1 VIVGESVEP
10 HDLRARL
17 PDAVLVPGLGL
28 DTRAWTAVRACLDGS
43 SRVVAL
49 PSLGRR
55 ATRGQ
60 DLHVEQQ
67 GRRLLASLPPDVDVI
82 LVGHSASCPVVVE
95 AATRSPNVVGLVL
108 VAPVTDPRA
117 RTWPRMLL
125 RWAGTAV
132 HERVW
137 ELPVLVPQYRSTGP
151 DAMVRGMTRMR
162 LYRTDVALASRP
174 VPTIVIR
181 GERDRIAPSQWC
193 ADVADVVGAEL
204 VTVPRA
210 AHMLP
215 LTHPHVVADS
225 VERLRAR

>member
-1 VIVGESVEP
+1 
-10 HDLRARL
+10 
-17 PDAVLVPGLGL
+17 
-28 DTRAWTAVRACLDGS
+28 
-43 SRVVAL
+43 
-49 PSLGRR
+49 
-55 ATRGQ
+55 
-60 DLHVEQQ
+60 
-67 GRRLLASLPPDVDVI
+67 
-82 LVGHSASCPVVVE
+82 
-95 AATRSPNVVGLVL
+95 
-108 VAPVTDPRA
+108 
-117 RTWPRMLL
+117 
-125 RWAGTAV
+125 
-132 HERVW
+132 
-137 ELPVLVPQYRSTGP
+137 
-151 DAMVRGMTRMR
+151 MVRGMTRMR